1 MEKKLR
7 GLFTWVVGP
16 TVVGLLGQSVGGL
29 WGGIIGSIAGYFVGW
44 WFGRRYF
51 PG

>member
-1 MEKKLR
+1 LEKKLR

-16 TVVGLLGQSVGGL
+16 TVVGLLGQAAFGL

-51 PG
+51 P